1 MVAALGGDARAAGAA
16 APKPEINVAKLTK
29 AEEAIF
35 TLQPGK
41 DAFVKLAAALAPFR
55 PVVDHVADALSW
67 RSTRKAMAA
76 QAAFTY
82 AVLYPYVIIPGI
94 LLTLGTCTLTNR
106 KEDEGSGDEDD
117 GETRSEPA
125 KKKPTP
131 AEPKGASWRSKARKL
146 DARDVQR
153 ALENVATRLERII
166 ALTTWEDP
174 VVTGAFVA
182 GCLVAALFLASHS
195 FQVVLLC
202 AGLYATRPPSW
213 RVVPGPLESLLGRMP
228 DKGEAYARLM
238 QETGNG
244 GKGAASGA

>member
-1 MVAALGGDARAAGAA
+1 M
-16 APKPEINVAKLTK
+16 
-29 AEEAIF
+29 
-35 TLQPGK
+35 
-41 DAFVKLAAALAPFR
+41 
-55 PVVDHVADALSW
+55 
-67 RSTRKAMAA
+67 
-76 QAAFTY
+76 
-82 AVLYPYVIIPGI
+82 
-94 LLTLGTCTLTNR
+94 CTLTNR
-106 KEDEGSGDEDD
+106 KDEGSGDEDD
-117 GETRSEPA
+117 GETRSEKKA
-125 KKKPTP
+125 AKKPTP

-153 ALENVATRLERII
+153 ALEHVATKLERII

-182 GCLVAALFLASHS
+182 GCLVAALFLASYS
-195 FQVVLLC
+195 FQAAVLCL
-202 AGLYATRPPSW
+202 GLYATRPPSW